1 MNLKPKTSLSRR
13 IFLAFMLFSLL
24 CSLLF
29 AVINLLFVYTAEDN
43 FFYRQL
49 QLEINRQQ
57 QLKTPEKP
65 PYDYL
70 VLYLTPAEFPPDL
83 AATFDAA
90 AFAAGAER
98 AEYSGTEGRHYHLH
112 KFVHASGKDPL
123 YLVAEVSKQL
133 VIRPIRD
140 RMLLL
145 YAVVSALFLLLSLGL
160 GWYLA
165 RRASAP
171 LATLATV
178 LSTEPVPAFFA
189 SRFADKEIYA
199 LAYQLEQSLNRL
211 QQFAERERHFS
222 RDASHELR
230 TPLAVIQTSAELLM
244 LEAAKNGIEG
254 AAARRLQ
261 QIQQA
266 SSQMQQLIETLLLLS
281 REGKGEVPEAV
292 PLKVM
297 LQQLWLAQ
305 QQWQSRTDLQLELD
319 IPEDATLLAP
329 ELLLRLLLNN
339 LLQNAF
345 CHSGAGVLQL
355 QLQFAHNQLILKNPL
370 AAQGQPRQG
379 LRGFGTGIAERL
391 ASQSGL
397 KLSQYPQDGYWVC
410 CLVPLDDGVLQSN

>member
-1 MNLKPKTSLSRR
+1 MKTKAKTSLSRR

-57 QLKTPEKP
+57 QLKKPEKP

-70 VLYLTPAEFPPDL
+70 ALYQTPAQFPADL
-83 AATFDAA
+83 AAKFEPA
-90 AFAAGAER
+90 AFLAGASR
-98 AEYSGTEGRHYHLH
+98 AEYSGADGRHYHLQ
-112 KFVHASGKDPL
+112 KFVHASTKDPM
-123 YLVAEVSKQL
+123 YLVAEVSQQL

-145 YAVVSALFLLLSLGL
+145 YAVVSLVFLLMSLGL

-178 LSTEPVPAFFA
+178 LSSEPLPAFFA

-199 LAYQLEQSLNRL
+199 LAYQLEQSLSRL

-244 LEAAKNGIEG
+244 LEAAKSGIEG

-292 PLKVM
+292 PLKAM

-319 IPEDATLLAP
+319 VADEAMFFAP
-329 ELLLRLLLNN
+329 ALLLRLLLNN

-345 CHSGAGVLQL
+345 CHSGAGPL
-355 QLQFAHNQLILKNPL
+355 QLQFAHNQLLFTNPL
-370 AAQGQPRQG
+370 AAPGQPRQG

-397 KLSQYPQDGYWVC
+397 KLSQYQQGDYWVC
-410 CLVPLDDGVLQSN
+410 CLVPLDDAGVLQGN